1 MINTISSSEQI
12 QKVQETYTT
21 RSDLNNDKLSDILM
35 YDSNAIYVKYAQQE
49 TEYLSEGSNSMITYY
64 NKFYSYEMEH
74 PSTWINPNQRYIK
87 SLDQVRENSDAY
99 GYMTINDITIK
110 VVDKNK
116 EPKNFRTDG
125 QTFDT
130 LQLSWT
136 NSKYLGE
143 SADGYIIKVSNKI
156 DNKDTPNSFR
166 NIF

>member
-1 MINTISSSEQI
+1 
-12 QKVQETYTT
+12 
-21 RSDLNNDKLSDILM
+21 
-35 YDSNAIYVKYAQQE
+35 
-49 TEYLSEGSNSMITYY
+49 
-64 NKFYSYEMEH
+64 MEH

-87 SLDQVRENSDAY
+87 SLDQVREDSDAY

-116 EPKNFRTDG
+116 EPKNFKTDG

-143 SADGYIIKVSNKI
+143 SADGY
-156 DNKDTPNSFR
+156 
-166 NIF
+166 